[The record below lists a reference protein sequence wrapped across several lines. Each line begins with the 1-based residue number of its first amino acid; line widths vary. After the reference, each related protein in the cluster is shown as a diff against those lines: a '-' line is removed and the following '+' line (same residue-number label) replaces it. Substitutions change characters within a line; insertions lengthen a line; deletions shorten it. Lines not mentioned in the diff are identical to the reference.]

1 MSKKL
6 LAGLFVFA
14 VVALTVCMSSDLCA
28 KSKKKVFKLSFGSM
42 NSTATLSEQAT
53 IGWEKWIERESGGR
67 IEITHY
73 ASETLAKAPDLYDAV
88 ESGICDMAAQYSHFL
103 SGRIPVNEVT
113 SLPGI
118 FEWPGSMPA
127 SLTHME
133 LYDKYPE
140 IQAEYPDVKVLYFY
154 YGAPTQI
161 QTVTKPVRTMEDLKG
176 MIMLE
181 IGPWAQRAMK
191 RLGGTPESLPPVE
204 NYDALVKGLADGI
217 SVNWAGAD
225 AFGYMDVI
233 KYSTEVSLT
242 QPGMLIT
249 VMNSNTW
256 NRLPPELQ
264 KLFTG
269 KNAYL
274 ASRVISYSIDKDDR
288 TVRKNFNNKC
298 RDAGLPEVYVLPAEE
313 KARWLKVC
321 DPLREEWVKVVSKRI
336 GEVKARAILKDCLN
350 IAEKHRYNGDD
361 PESENTL
368 REWLK
373 LAGFEK

>member
-6 LAGLFVFA
+6 FICLLIMSTIASVVGL
-14 VVALTVCMSSDLCA
+14 SSDICA
-28 KSKKKVFKLSFGSM
+28 RKKEKVFYLTFGSM
-42 NSTATLSEQAT
+42 NSTAPLSERAT

-67 IEITHY
+67 IKITHY

-140 IQAEYPDVKVLYFY
+140 IQAEYSDVKVLYFY

-191 RLGGTPESLPPVE
+191 LLGGTPESLPPVE

-233 KYSTEVSLT
+233 KYSTEVSFT
-242 QPGMLIT
+242 QPGILIT
-249 VMNSNTW
+249 VMNLNTW
-256 NRLPPELQ
+256 NKLPPDLQ

-274 ASRVISYSIDKDDR
+274 ASKVISYSIDKDDKS
-288 TVRKNFNNKC
+288 VREDFNK
-298 RDAGLPEVYVLPAEE
+298 RSLKAGLPEVYVLPAKE
-313 KARWLKVC
+313 KARWLAVC
-321 DPLREEWVKVVSKRI
+321 DPLKEEWVKMVSKRI
-336 GEVKARAILKDCLN
+336 GEEKARAILKDCFY
-350 IAEKHRYNGDD
+350 IAEKYRYNGND

-368 REWLK
+368 QEWLK
-373 LAGFEK
+373 LAGYAK